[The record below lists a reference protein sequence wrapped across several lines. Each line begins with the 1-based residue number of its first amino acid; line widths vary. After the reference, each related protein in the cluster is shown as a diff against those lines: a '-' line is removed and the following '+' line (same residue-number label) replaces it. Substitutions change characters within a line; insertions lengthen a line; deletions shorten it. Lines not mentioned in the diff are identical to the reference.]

1 MILNSC
7 TLYKTKATDVRT
19 LISVRVECIAMQ
31 IMCCFCTHK
40 SFDGTMLMQ
49 QKVSSSQHAAVL
61 IVNALCII
69 LTAAFCFIRC
79 SYALQWCTH
88 DTSKRFIML
97 LNFCLKCAKPS
108 VEIVSFVW
116 GYNVLILFFHYCDQL
131 F

>member
-1 MILNSC
+1 MILNNC
-7 TLYKTKATDVRT
+7 TLYKTKAADVRT
-19 LISVRVECIAMQ
+19 LISVRVECVAMQ
-31 IMCCFCTHK
+31 IMCCFRTHK

-69 LTAAFCFIRC
+69 LTAAFCFIGC

-88 DTSKRFIML
+88 DTSKKISHAFEFL
-97 LNFCLKCAKPS
+97 LEMCKAFCGDIIFL
-108 VEIVSFVW
+108 W
-116 GYNVLILFFHYCDQL
+116 DYNVLILCFHYCDQL